1 MGADEMNFLVIFADA
16 ARAAVGANA
25 AIYAVAAIGLNVH
38 FGYTGLLNF
47 GQVGFMLVGAY
58 GVAVSVATFHT
69 SLLVGVLA
77 GLAASVVLALLL
89 GIPTLR
95 LRADY
100 LAITTIAAG
109 EILRYVYRA
118 DFAAPVTG
126 GVYGLTQFASSLY
139 AVNPIPEGQYGI
151 GRLSFSSEE
160 LWIMIIGW
168 ALAALACWIM
178 YLIIHSPW
186 GRVIRSIREDEDA
199 VRSVGKNVFGYKMQS
214 LVVGGALGAVGGML
228 LAVYSQAVQPDAFN
242 PVVTFYLYT
251 LLILGG
257 TGRILGPIVGSVI
270 FWFVLVFADSFLRQA
285 IGASLISPAIISPTQ
300 VGAVRFA
307 LVGLMLMLLMIYR
320 PQGILG
326 DRREMLVSAR

>member
-1 MGADEMNFLVIFADA
+1 MDFLVIFGDA
-16 ARAAVGANA
+16 ARAAVGPEA
-25 AIYAVAAIGLNVH
+25 AIYALAAIGLNMH

-58 GVAVSVATFHT
+58 GVAVAVSTFGAP
-69 SLLVGVLA
+69 LWAGVLIGIA
-77 GLAASVVLALLL
+77 LAVVLALLL

-109 EILRYVYRA
+109 EILRYVYRS
-118 DFAAPVTG
+118 DFASPVTG
-126 GVYGLTQFASSLY
+126 GVYGLTRFADALY
-139 AVNPIPEGQYGI
+139 TINPIPVGIYGV
-151 GRLSFSSEE
+151 GRLSYSNQA
-160 LWIMIIGW
+160 LWIVIISW
-168 ALAALACWIM
+168 ALVAAAIAIM

-186 GRVIRSIREDEDA
+186 GRVIRSVREDEDA
-199 VRSVGKNVFGYKMQS
+199 ARSLGKNVFGYKMQS
-214 LVVGGALGAVGGML
+214 LVFGGVLGAVSGML
-228 LAVYSQAVQPDAFN
+228 LATYTQAVQPDAYN

-257 TGRILGPIVGSVI
+257 AGRILGPVLGSVI
-270 FWFVLVFADSFLRQA
+270 FWFILVFTDSFLRQA
-285 IGASLISPAIISPTQ
+285 IGAELIPSAIIGSTE

-307 LVGLMLMLLMIYR
+307 LVGLGLMLLMIYR

-326 DRREMLVSAR
+326 DRREMVLSGS

>member
-1 MGADEMNFLVIFADA
+1 MDFLTILADA
-16 ARAAVGANA
+16 FRAALGPEA
-25 AIYAVAAIGLNVH
+25 AIYALAAIGLNMH

-58 GVAVSVATFHT
+58 GAAVTVATFGAP
-69 SLLVGVLA
+69 LWAGILIGM
-77 GLAASVVLALLL
+77 GLAVVLALLL

-109 EILRYVYRA
+109 EILRYVYRSN
-118 DFAAPVTG
+118 FAEPVTG
-126 GVYGLTQFASSLY
+126 GVYGLTRFGDPLY
-139 AVNPIPEGQYGI
+139 ALNPIPEGQYGVGALSYS
-151 GRLSFSSEE
+151 GRS
-160 LWIMIIGW
+160 LWIMVIAW
-168 ALAALACWIM
+168 SLVALACL
-178 YLIIHSPW
+178 LIFLAIRSPW

-199 VRSVGKNVFGYKMQS
+199 ARSLGKNVFGYKLQS
-214 LVVGGALGAVGGML
+214 LVLGGVLGAVAGML
-228 LAVYSQAVQPDAFN
+228 LAFNTQAVQPDAYN

-257 TGRILGPIVGSVI
+257 AGRVLGPVIGSVI
-270 FWFVLVFADSFLRQA
+270 FWFVLVFIDSFLRQA
-285 IGASLISPAIISPTQ
+285 IGAGLIPDSIISATE

-307 LVGLMLMLLMIYR
+307 LVGAGLMLLMIYR

-326 DRREMLVSAR
+326 SRREMMLGVS